1 MTAPPQ
7 LVIRGSVVVAAG
19 AAGLETAEAIGIADG
34 RVVLAGRWEDA
45 RRAAGPNT
53 RVVDAGEAAVI
64 PGLHDSHIH
73 LVGLARARRA
83 VLLDD
88 AVDGAEV
95 ARRLARAAA
104 VAPPDGWISGR
115 GWNEAQLARGT
126 DALEAAV
133 GERPAFLS
141 SHDGHSAWA
150 SAAARR
156 LAGIGSATPGPAG
169 GRIERHEDG
178 EPTGILRETALD
190 LVAPHVTRLQGD
202 ALSRPLEE
210 TLDEL
215 AALGI
220 TGATE
225 AGDYTD
231 ENGIGVDAR
240 FGDSYSSL
248 SDLASLLDGRLRLN
262 LGIPADA
269 IAAATER
276 GMRTG
281 MPVPERHTMRFGW
294 AKEYADGA
302 LGSGTAALVA
312 PRTCGDQDTGILRVS
327 PDELDEVL
335 AASRRAGIAMAIHAI
350 GDRACR
356 EVLDAVERAGA
367 RGAGV
372 ASDRIEHAQLLQ
384 PSDARRFARLGVTAS
399 IQPIHAAADR
409 DLVEACWGGREDNA
423 YAWRALADGGALL
436 TAGSDAPVESA
447 NPWTGMF
454 AAVHRRLPTD
464 ARDDWRPAQA
474 LTVAEALAAY
484 TLGPARAIGAA
495 DEGHL
500 RIGARADLAVL
511 SISLE
516 TLLQAGEALA
526 GARSDLTIVDGREV
540 SRA

>member
-53 RVVDAGEAAVI
+53 RIVDAGEAAVI

-88 AVDGAEV
+88 AVDGEEV

-281 MPVPERHTMRFGW
+281 MPVPERHSMRFGW

-372 ASDRIEHAQLLQ
+372 AERSHRACPAPAALGRATLRPAGRHRQHPADPRRGGPRPRGGMLGRPRGQRVRMAGPGRWRRALDR
-384 PSDARRFARLGVTAS
+384 RLGRAGRVR
-399 IQPIHAAADR
+399 QPLDR
-409 DLVEACWGGREDNA
+409 HVRGG
-423 YAWRALADGGALL
+423 
-436 TAGSDAPVESA
+436 SSA
-447 NPWTGMF
+447 TP
-454 AAVHRRLPTD
+454 
-464 ARDDWRPAQA
+464 
-474 LTVAEALAAY
+474 
-484 TLGPARAIGAA
+484 
-495 DEGHL
+495 
-500 RIGARADLAVL
+500 
-511 SISLE
+511 
-516 TLLQAGEALA
+516 
-526 GARSDLTIVDGREV
+526 DGRT
-540 SRA
+540 R